1 MKNIIDSLAK
11 VFTHALSMLQDEVIE
26 NKENLHTCKEIEC
39 LVDDW
44 NVIVDGSLLGENEEG
59 E

>member
-1 MKNIIDSLAK
+1 MINVIDRLADVFKN
-11 VFTHALSMLQDEVIE
+11 ALNMLQDEIEE
-26 NKENLHTCKEIEC
+26 NKESCHTENDIEC

-44 NVIVDGSLLGENEEG
+44 NVIVDGYLLGENEEG

>member
-1 MKNIIDSLAK
+1 MENVIDRLAE
-11 VFTHALSMLQDEVIE
+11 VFTTALRMLQDEIIE
-26 NKENLHTCKEIEC
+26 NQENLHSCNEIEC

-44 NVIVDGSLLGENEEG
+44 NTIVDGYLLGENEEG